1 MTTSA
6 NANNGERSNEN
17 PFDKLTEQE
26 TKMIEQLTRID
37 VDPRHANEMAP
48 KLVAQGLIDLQRVKY
63 FFKDCDQKQF
73 YEKVQGRK
81 YGMKDWSA
89 MKLWDHLQTMTE
101 SKTDG
106 QDESKT
112 DGQDESKT
120 DGQDESKSS
129 TTKTKMTKVP
139 SMNWRLEALRNE
151 CSKRGLSAEG
161 GKSVL
166 LNRLKTNPGDENQY
180 AGWKKYSL
188 QEELHR
194 LGISGGWRKATKD
207 ELISRLRDHHEA
219 NSDSD
224 LIK

>member
-26 TKMIEQLTRID
+26 TKMSEQLTRID
-37 VDPRHANEMAP
+37 VDPHHANEMAP

-112 DGQDESKT
+112 DEPCALTWTQKRKAFCKAYEAKDEIRS
-120 DGQDESKSS
+120 E
-129 TTKTKMTKVP
+129 
-139 SMNWRLEALRNE
+139 REAALRHRRAGINCHWKE
-151 CSKRGLSAEG
+151 TYKYANKCYPGLVQNKEDERKLWG
-161 GKSVL
+161 ML
-166 LNRLKTNPGDENQY
+166 RRTLK
-180 AGWKKYSL
+180 KML
-188 QEELHR
+188 
-194 LGISGGWRKATKD
+194 
-207 ELISRLRDHHEA
+207 
-219 NSDSD
+219 
-224 LIK
+224 

>member
-26 TKMIEQLTRID
+26 TKMSEQLTRID
-37 VDPRHANEMAP
+37 VDPHHANEMAP

-120 DGQDESKSS
+120 DEPCALTWTQKRKAFCKAYEAKDEIRSE
-129 TTKTKMTKVP
+129 
-139 SMNWRLEALRNE
+139 REAALRHRRAGINCHWKE
-151 CSKRGLSAEG
+151 TYKYANKCYPGLVQNKEDERKLWG
-161 GKSVL
+161 ML
-166 LNRLKTNPGDENQY
+166 RRTLK
-180 AGWKKYSL
+180 KML
-188 QEELHR
+188 
-194 LGISGGWRKATKD
+194 
-207 ELISRLRDHHEA
+207 
-219 NSDSD
+219 
-224 LIK
+224 

>member
-26 TKMIEQLTRID
+26 TKMSEQLTRID
-37 VDPRHANEMAP
+37 VDPHHANEMAP

-120 DGQDESKSS
+120 DGQDESKTDEPCALTWTQKRKAFCKAYEAKDEIRSE
-129 TTKTKMTKVP
+129 
-139 SMNWRLEALRNE
+139 REAALRHRRAGINCHWKE
-151 CSKRGLSAEG
+151 TYKYANKCYPGLVQNKEDERKLWG
-161 GKSVL
+161 ML
-166 LNRLKTNPGDENQY
+166 RRTLK
-180 AGWKKYSL
+180 KML
-188 QEELHR
+188 
-194 LGISGGWRKATKD
+194 
-207 ELISRLRDHHEA
+207 
-219 NSDSD
+219 
-224 LIK
+224 